1 MDNRRVLDDA
11 FLALADSTRRAVLTR
26 LAHGAASV
34 SELAAPSS
42 MALPSFMKHIHL
54 LERSGWIQ
62 THKSGRIRTCTF
74 EPSRLPAVEDWL
86 AQQKQ
91 LWEARTDRLV
101 RFLDLETE

>member
-1 MDNRRVLDDA
+1 MDNRPVLDDA
-11 FLALADSTRRAVLTR
+11 FLALADSTRRTVL
-26 LAHGAASV
+26 SV

-54 LERSGWIQ
+54 LERSGWIR

-74 EPSRLPAVEDWL
+74 QPSQLPVVNDWL
-86 AQQKQ
+86 AQQKT
-91 LWEARTDRLV
+91 LWEARTDRLE

>member
-26 LAHGAASV
+26 LARGAASV
-34 SELAAPSS
+34 SELAAPSA

-62 THKSGRIRTCTF
+62 TQKSGRIRTCTF
-74 EPSRLPAVEDWL
+74 EPNRLPLVEDWL

-91 LWEARTDRLV
+91 LWEARTDRLEL
-101 RFLDLETE
+101 FLGQETE